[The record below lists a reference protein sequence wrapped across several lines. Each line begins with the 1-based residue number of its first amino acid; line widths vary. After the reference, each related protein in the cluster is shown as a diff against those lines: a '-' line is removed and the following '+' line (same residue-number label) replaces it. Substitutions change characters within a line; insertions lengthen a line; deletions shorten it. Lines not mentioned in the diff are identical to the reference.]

1 MDLSRRQLLKG
12 AAGGLGTY
20 SVAEVIESVV
30 IGYGPVA
37 GTNVVEQAEDG
48 SLAGLARVDF
58 GIRGSYE
65 ATLDG
70 VSLRVEEGERLT
82 VESEADGERVQ
93 RELSTLDREAAAALD
108 GRFGLDAGPIA
119 ELARDLPAIRRGDV
133 AFSFCDPAALW
144 ERLDGTQAR
153 PFTVGAVRGP
163 RYRTPEP
170 GVVEEFVGADPAR
183 TSALGEELATA
194 FRERTSYD
202 VPRYLAGAVYFNLLF
217 RTVDARAPFRS
228 DVSMEAIAE
237 DGGDLFCQEY
247 AWRSIEA
254 FHAVPAHR
262 QSHPVLGGEVI
273 DSRHKHVYTVLGGVV
288 REDDRLVVVA
298 TFLDYMHSTLYD
310 DFALRG
316 VLGDG
321 VDAFGERHRAT
332 DVVWGHWH

>member
-1 MDLSRRQLLKG
+1 VG
-12 AAGGLGTY
+12 
-20 SVAEVIESVV
+20 
-30 IGYGPVA
+30 
-37 GTNVVEQAEDG
+37 
-48 SLAGLARVDF
+48 F
-58 GIRGSYE
+58 GVRDRYE
-65 ATLDG
+65 ATVDG
-70 VSLRVEEGERLT
+70 VRLRVDGGEQLT
-82 VESEADGERVQ
+82 VEPEGGGERVR
-93 RELSTLDREAAAALD
+93 RELSALDREAAAALD
-108 GRFGLDAGPIA
+108 ERFGLEAGPIA
-119 ELARDLPAIRRGDV
+119 ELARDLPAVRRGDV
-133 AFSFCDPAALW
+133 AFSFCDPETLW
-144 ERLDGTQAR
+144 ERLDGAAAR

-183 TSALGEELATA
+183 TSSLVEELATA

-217 RTVDARAPFRS
+217 GTVDVRAPFRS

-247 AWRSIEA
+247 TWRSIEA

-273 DSRHKHVYTVLGGVV
+273 DTRHKHVYTMLGGVV
-288 REDDRLVVVA
+288 REDGRPEVVV

-332 DVVWGHWH
+332 DLVWGH

>member
-1 MDLSRRQLLKG
+1 MELSRRQLLKG
-12 AAGGLGTY
+12 AAGGLGAY

-30 IGYGPVA
+30 IGYGPVV
-37 GTNVVEQAEDG
+37 GTNLIEQAADG
-48 SLAGLARVDF
+48 SLAELARAGF
-58 GIRGSYE
+58 GVRDRYE
-65 ATLDG
+65 ATVDG
-70 VSLRVEEGERLT
+70 VDLRVEEGERLT
-82 VESEADGERVQ
+82 VEPGADGERVR

-108 GRFGLDAGPIA
+108 ERFGLEAGPIA
-119 ELARDLPAIRRGDV
+119 ELARDLPAVRRGDV
-133 AFSFCDPAALW
+133 AFSFCDPETLW
-144 ERLDGTQAR
+144 ERLDGAAAR

-183 TSALGEELATA
+183 TSSLVEELATA

-217 RTVDARAPFRS
+217 GTVDVRAPFRS

-247 AWRSIEA
+247 TWRSIEA

-273 DSRHKHVYTVLGGVV
+273 DTRHKHVYTMLGGVV
-288 REDDRLVVVA
+288 REDGRPEVVV

-332 DVVWGHWH
+332 DLVWGH